1 MLIYL
6 GRLLENIKRRW
17 CSFVEQRRR
26 LRDKNPA
33 TVRGVKAEILA
44 AKHLKKLG
52 YKILERNWRSGHS
65 EIDLIAQEDNC
76 LVFIEVRSRQENALV
91 SGYNSIDKHKK
102 FVLLQGIRAYLRQ
115 KPSIHTFRLDVISI
129 DWQDETNTHQLYHYE
144 NVPLKP
150 KVHSHKY

>member
-6 GRLLENIKRRW
+6 GRLLENTKRRW

-65 EIDLIAQEDNC
+65 ELDLIALDDKC
-76 LVFIEVRSRQENALV
+76 LVFIEVRSRQEKALV
-91 SGYNSIDKHKK
+91 SGYDSINKHKK
-102 FVLLQGIRAYLRQ
+102 SVLLQGIRAYLKQ
-115 KPSIHTFRLDVISI
+115 QPLIHTFRFDVISI
-129 DWQDETNTHQLYHYE
+129 DWQDESNTHQLHHYE
-144 NVPLKP
+144 NVPLKSNIHP
-150 KVHSHKY
+150 HKY